1 MLWDSW
7 LQLGAAL
14 VVLVAYALA
23 QWGIWSQKGPAFLW
37 FNLAGSIVLGT
48 LAAREKQ
55 WGFLLMETV
64 WGLVTAG
71 SLIGVL
77 IRRPRHPEAPSA
89 SS

>member
-14 VVLVAYALA
+14 VVLVAYALS
-23 QWGIWSQKGPAFLW
+23 QWGIWSQKGRAFLW

-71 SLIGVL
+71 SIIGVVTG
-77 IRRPRHPEAPSA
+77 RTTPTASA
-89 SS
+89 GETS

>member
-1 MLWDSW
+1 M
-7 LQLGAAL
+7 

-23 QWGIWSQKGPAFLW
+23 QWGIWSQKGRAFLW

-71 SLIGVL
+71 SLVGVRIG
-77 IRRPRHPEAPSA
+77 RSAPHTPSNET
-89 SS
+89 S